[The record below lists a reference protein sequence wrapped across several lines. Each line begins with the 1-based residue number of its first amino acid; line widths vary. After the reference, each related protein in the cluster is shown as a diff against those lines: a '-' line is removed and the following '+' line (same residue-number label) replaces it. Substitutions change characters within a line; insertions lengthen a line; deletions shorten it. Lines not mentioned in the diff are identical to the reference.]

1 MENTLNLSASVYSF
15 TFRCNRKLSWQSN
28 KSLLFISRA
37 KGFNFVHIFKTNNG
51 LKSSQAALIVLI
63 KSLSILMSKKAWNMF
78 VSALNCTT
86 VENCPYFYIAPILSF
101 NIIRAAKLCY
111 ICFKGKLICRVVQ
124 C

>member
-63 KSLSILMSKKAWNMF
+63 KSLSILMSKKSWNMF
-78 VSALNCTT
+78 FPASNCTIL
-86 VENCPYFYIAPILSF
+86 PHILYIAPILSF
-101 NIIRAAKLCY
+101 NIIRAAKLFCT
-111 ICFKGKLICRVVQ
+111 CFKGKLICRVVQ